1 MGSSDVQSDEFLSEC
16 KQGLFGGKNADGN
29 QCGVCSFAVP
39 FGQGILSFEMGAD
52 C

>member
-29 QCGVCSFAVP
+29 QCGAVH
-39 FGQGILSFEMGAD
+39 FGRGIPIFELDAD